1 MAGHN
6 SYQQGIINR
15 YYEHRDTIALQK
27 LSEIVSDLYLAEGGS
42 AQKLWKNAAAAL
54 EKVVDKDDPRA
65 KKIIASRDL
74 SALARLIGELS
85 TEARSAAKGKPAD
98 DGPIIGETPAS
109 RPAPP
114 AAPTT
119 QPAQPAPPTEAAA
132 PTPEQLK
139 SALKM
144 FRKRVKLKRLDDE
157 SKLGRSPLSSGKKV
171 GSFAIM
177 APREYPPAVWEELA
191 RQGKLKSAGGS
202 FYELVE

>member
-1 MAGHN
+1 MAGHS

-15 YYEHRDTIALQK
+15 YYEHKDTIALQK
-27 LSEIVSDLYLAEGGS
+27 LSEIVSDLYLAEGGG
-42 AQKLWKNAAAAL
+42 AQKLWKNAAASL
-54 EKVVDKDDPRA
+54 EKLVDKDDPRA

-74 SALARLIGELS
+74 SALARLVGELS
-85 TEARSAAKGKPAD
+85 AGARATGKDKPAD
-98 DGPIIGETPAS
+98 GGPIIGETPAN
-109 RPAPP
+109 PLAAP
-114 AAPTT
+114 AAPS
-119 QPAQPAPPTEAAA
+119 AQPAPATAPVEAAA
-132 PTPEQLK
+132 PTHEQLK

-157 SKLGRSPLSSGKKV
+157 SKLGRSPLSSGKKA